1 MNIELF
7 EKIGQALFGPFW
19 QCEMA
24 RALGVNER
32 TVRRWI
38 VAKRGTIGENY
49 SASILRLCLNRVGA
63 LQKLI
68 EKID

>member
-1 MNIELF
+1 MSIELF
-7 EKIGQALFGPFW
+7 EKIGRALFGPLW

-24 RALGVNER
+24 RALGVSGS